1 MRGSGAA
8 FFAGCERLWRG
19 HLSYDGSVV
28 RREVSKKDAG
38 LVSSKSPSAGFAHQ
52 DFLRRFLHDLA
63 TPLSAISLHLE
74 AAERRMRRGA
84 DPSESLAIAKKEVA
98 RACELFDRGR
108 ELLVREPAVEE
119 SVALDGL
126 VADVVAGCGASGVRM
141 EGSTGGFVRADRR
154 ALEEALR
161 ELLSNALASS
171 PSSSVSVLL
180 ERNRDGL
187 VVRVRNPGRLSASD
201 LESLFSPRTAG
212 PGKSWG
218 FGLARARLF
227 CAAAGGTV
235 KLEQAGEDVVAKIEL
250 PEEGR

>member
-1 MRGSGAA
+1 LGS
-8 FFAGCERLWRG
+8 
-19 HLSYDGSVV
+19 SN
-28 RREVSKKDAG
+28 
-38 LVSSKSPSAGFAHQ
+38 SPSAGFAYQ

-74 AAERRMRRGA
+74 AAERRLRRGA
-84 DPSESLAIAKKEVA
+84 DPSESLGIAKKEIA

-108 ELLVREPAVEE
+108 ELLVLEPPAEE
-119 SVALDGL
+119 SFALDGL
-126 VADVVAGCGASGVRM
+126 VSDVVAGCDAAGLEM

-161 ELLSNALASS
+161 ELVANALAAS
-171 PSSSVSVLL
+171 PSSPVSVRL

-187 VVRVRNPGRLSASD
+187 VVRVRNPGLVSTPD
-201 LESLFSPRTAG
+201 LESLFSPRMAG

-227 CAAAGGTV
+227 CAAAGGKV
-235 KLEQAGEDVVAKIEL
+235 KLEQVGEDVVATIEL
-250 PEEGR
+250 PEEAR